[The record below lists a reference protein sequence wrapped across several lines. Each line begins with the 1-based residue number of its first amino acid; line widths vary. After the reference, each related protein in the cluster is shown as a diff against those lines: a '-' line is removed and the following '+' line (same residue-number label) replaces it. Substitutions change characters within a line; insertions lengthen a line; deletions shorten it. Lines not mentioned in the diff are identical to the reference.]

1 MVGNC
6 SIKVITHLTE
16 KKVILTDTGGN
27 IINESTSNICIEE
40 PYQSYIL
47 YMSNPIEIT
56 SFSALL
62 SYTDNVFIQFIL
74 FAFAVVIAYLF
85 YVFMNVIKNK
95 GFRG

>member
-1 MVGNC
+1 MSVNC

-16 KKVILTDTGGN
+16 KEIILTDTAGN
-27 IINESTSNICIEE
+27 IINESTSNVCIVA

-47 YMSNPIEIT
+47 YMSNPIEIS

-62 SYTDNVFIQFIL
+62 SYTDNVFMQFLL

-85 YVFMNVIKNK
+85 YVFMSVIKNK